1 MVDEVLSQEEIDAL
15 LHGVD
20 DGEVETEDQEIPD
33 DTEFS
38 SYDLASQDRIIR
50 GRMPALDLINER
62 FARLSRVSLF
72 NFLRR
77 SSEVSVGGIQIFKFS
92 EYVQQLYTPISLNIV
107 KMKPLR
113 GVALISVEAKMV
125 FRLVEAF
132 FGGEGKT
139 AKIEGRDFTPTELRV
154 VQMFLDLVFADLVEA
169 WKPVYDI
176 QFELVGTEIN
186 PQMANIVD
194 PNEGIVVSV
203 FHIEIEGNDCEFHV
217 AVPYSMLQPIKDSL
231 DSNFMDAVDKDERWA
246 VALQRDIMRAGVVLE
261 CTVVDKKM
269 SLREVIDLEP
279 GDVISVEIPESLV
292 LRANGVPIFKTRLGT
307 SRGKLA
313 LEVLERTSI
322 NQMDD
327 I

>member
-20 DGEVETEDQEIPD
+20 EGEVETEDQEIPD
-33 DTEFS
+33 ESEFS

-50 GRMPALDLINER
+50 GRMPALDMINER
-62 FARLSRVSLF
+62 FARLNRVSLF

-77 SSEVSVGGIQIFKFS
+77 SAEVSIGGIQIFKFS

-107 KMKPLR
+107 KLKPLR

-139 AKIEGRDFTPTELRV
+139 AKIEGREFTPTELRV
-154 VQMFLDLVFADLVEA
+154 VQMFLDLVFADMMEA

-176 QFELVGTEIN
+176 EFELVGTEIN
-186 PQMANIVD
+186 PAMANIVD
-194 PNEGIVVSV
+194 PNEGIVASV
-203 FHIEIEGNDCEFHV
+203 FHIDIDGNDCEFHV
-217 AVPYSMLQPIKDSL
+217 AIPYSMLQPIKDSL
-231 DSNFMDAVDKDERWA
+231 DSNLMDSVDKDDRWA
-246 VALQRDIMRAGVVLE
+246 ESLQRDIMRASVGLE
-261 CTVVDKKM
+261 CTVVDKHM

-279 GDVISVEIPESLV
+279 GDVISVEMPEKLV
-292 LRANGVPIFKTRLGT
+292 LRANGVPIFNTKLGT
-307 SRGKLA
+307 SRGNLA
-313 LEVLERTSI
+313 LEVLGRTNI
-322 NQMDD
+322 DMMDD
-327 I
+327 L